1 MNSMGQLALVQ
12 VRGGRVAD
20 AQATVDA
27 IWSGG
32 YVAQNDHDRRSESLL
47 YRTMG
52 EIALADGRTDDAQ
65 RHCRRS
71 VDEVEKFFPEGHPA
85 RLQARAGLALANW
98 RVDRNRNAR
107 AALLAIKPALAAG
120 GRVAAYWLAK
130 VDAAIAESA
139 G

>member
-1 MNSMGQLALVQ
+1 MGVTKDP
-12 VRGGRVAD
+12 AD
-20 AQATVDA
+20 ALQGTKTRESICIRQTADRACLGHPAIMPNSGYPATG
-27 IWSGG
+27 I
-32 YVAQNDHDRRSESLL
+32 L
-47 YRTMG
+47 
-52 EIALADGRTDDAQ
+52 
-65 RHCRRS
+65 CRINKASSTAAAPFLPTRNH
-71 VDEVEKFFPEGHPA
+71 EEPKFFPEGHPA
-85 RLQARAGLALANW
+85 RLQSQACLALANW